1 MAGRVRI
8 GTIAVDVVDRA
19 GALSA
24 IDALVAGGLGG
35 TVFTPNVDHVVR
47 AAKDRAFRAAYA
59 RTRLALPDGAPVVW
73 TARLSGYALRE
84 RITGADLFMPLLR
97 HAAERGWGVYLLGGR
112 VGASEKL
119 IARIARELPQLRV
132 TGVGPATREL
142 TGDPTRL
149 TRLDAE
155 VAAIKAARPELVLV
169 CLGSP
174 LQELWSDEVAAAVAP
189 ALLFGLGSAMDVAAG
204 MLSRAPPWLQ
214 RNGLEWLYRLASEPR
229 RLWRR
234 YLVDDVQFAPIF
246 VRTVLRHRARR
257 QRDDDA
263 ST

>member
-24 IDALVAGGLGG
+24 IDELVTGGLGG

-47 AAKDRAFRAAYA
+47 AAKDPAFRAAYA

-112 VGASEKL
+112 VGASDRL
-119 IARIARELPQLRV
+119 VARLASELPQLRIS
-132 TGVGPATREL
+132 GVGPATRQL
-142 TGDPTRL
+142 VGQPSL
-149 TRLDAE
+149 LDAE
-155 VAAIKAARPELVLV
+155 VAAIKAARPDLVLV

-174 LQELWSDEVAAAVAP
+174 LQELWSDAIAAAVTP

-204 MLSRAPPWLQ
+204 MLNRAPPWLQ
-214 RNGLEWLYRLASEPR
+214 DNGLEWLYRLASEPR

>member
-1 MAGRVRI
+1 MPGRVRI

-19 GALSA
+19 GALDA
-24 IDALVAGGLGG
+24 VDALVAGGLGG
-35 TVFTPNVDHVVR
+35 TIFTPNVDHVVR
-47 AAKDRAFRAAYA
+47 AAKDDAFRAAYA

-112 VGASEKL
+112 VGASAKL
-119 IARIARELPQLRV
+119 VARLASELPQLRIV
-132 TGVGPATREL
+132 GIGPATREL
-142 TGDPTRL
+142 TGEREL
-149 TRLDAE
+149 SLLDAQ

-174 LQELWSDEVAAAVAP
+174 LQELWSDAIAAAVAP

-204 MLSRAPPWLQ
+204 MLNRAPPWLQ
-214 RNGLEWLYRLASEPR
+214 DNGLEWLYRLASEPR

-246 VRTVLRHRARR
+246 VTTVLRHRARR